1 MAPPCPLGEVG
12 LDIDRCITLYLTI
25 ALTPTLLT
33 PNSSL
38 VKNTTKIPWNN
49 NLALDQYF
57 MEIQSPPDHF
67 PWNFGPPDRY
77 SGDIPTHPLSVLGSL
92 GDGR

>member
-1 MAPPCPLGEVG
+1 MAPPCLLGEVG

-38 VKNTTKIPWNN
+38 VKDTTKISWNN
-49 NLALDQYF
+49 NPALDQYF
-57 MEIQSPPDHF
+57 MEIQSPRTIFH
-67 PWNFGPPDRY
+67 RILVLQTL
-77 SGDIPTHPLSVLGSL
+77 IPVTYLLTL
-92 GDGR
+92 